1 MRTTMDNNENLPSES
16 AGEDSSHRVDIGS
29 NCHLEDTILFK
40 PLRPL
45 IALLKICGFYHHNAG
60 KGHCTSYLIVYS
72 IMTCFLNGFFV
83 VNNGGIRILQMA
95 DSIKLEQVTFLI
107 TDSLFHIQNMMF
119 YLQSSKYCALCTK
132 FLMDFHTYRK
142 HTERSRL
149 TGIVYALVVLSM
161 VFVIS
166 IILSVVLC
174 VWYTRAEQYYSMIF
188 PFPTTYP
195 WILSFFSFSL
205 VVCFHGVL
213 AGTALLLQCLITCII
228 LIKETQ
234 KWNKS
239 FTQSIADDGAFSG
252 NIEECR
258 LEFEGLVDLV
268 RQADEFMS
276 RLVVTV
282 TVTTVPMLCFLLYV
296 VIQGSVAL
304 FELTGTIISLSY
316 ACFSLCVIFIAGTI
330 LSTTVSILMNPLT
343 TC

>member
-1 MRTTMDNNENLPSES
+1 MRTTLDKNENLPSES
-16 AGEDSSHRVDIGS
+16 ANEDSTYRVDIES

-45 IALLKICGFYHHNAG
+45 IAFLKVCGFHHHDTG
-60 KGHCTSYLIVYS
+60 KGHCTGYLIIYS

-95 DSIKLEQVTFLI
+95 GDIKLEQVTFLI
-107 TDSLFHIQNMMF
+107 TDTLFHIQNMVF
-119 YLQSSKYCALCTK
+119 YLQSSKYCALFTK
-132 FLMDFHTYRK
+132 FLIDFDTYRK

-149 TGIVYALVVLSM
+149 TGIVYALVVISM
-161 VFVIS
+161 VFDIS
-166 IILSVVLC
+166 IILSVVLGS
-174 VWYTRAEQYYSMIF
+174 WYTRAEQYYSTIL

-195 WILSFFSFSL
+195 WILSFYSFSL
-205 VVCFHGVL
+205 LVCFHGLL
-213 AGTALLLQCLITCII
+213 AGTVLLLQCIMSCII

-239 FTQSIADDGAFSG
+239 FLRSIADDGTFSG
-252 NIEECR
+252 DIEKCR
-258 LEFEGLVDLV
+258 LEFERLVDLV

-282 TVTTVPMLCFLLYV
+282 TVTTVPLLCFLLYV
-296 VIQGSVAL
+296 VIKGPVPL
-304 FELTGTIISLSY
+304 FELTGTITSLTC

-330 LSTTVSILMNPLT
+330 LSTTVSILMKPLT
-343 TC
+343 TW